1 MSTAAVQLV
10 FTLCPNAELAQ
21 EIARR
26 LVDLR
31 LAACVNILAPCR
43 SVYEWQ
49 GERCEEN
56 EVPLL
61 IKTTAA
67 CYPVLEATIRQLHPY
82 ELPEIVAVDITQ
94 GLPAYLGWVTS
105 QVDAPA
111 ADC

>member
-1 MSTAAVQLV
+1 MSPSPVQLV
-10 FTLCPNAELAQ
+10 FTLCPNAELARQ
-21 EIARR
+21 IARQ
-26 LVDLR
+26 LVELR
-31 LAACVNILAPCR
+31 LAACVNILAPCL

-49 GERCEEN
+49 GKVCEES

-67 CYPVLEATIRQLHPY
+67 CYPVLEATIRRLHPY